1 MDVPTGRPGEELAV
15 EMKRRFWVEE
25 RTQAIWAVELH
36 DHEVH
41 ACHGPLTLDEVDEDM
56 LEDYDYTTAG
66 TAWIRQ
72 NEEHFTSLVIRVP
85 EIPGT

>member
-1 MDVPTGRPGEELAV
+1 MET
-15 EMKRRFWVEE
+15 KRGFWVEE

-66 TAWIRQ
+66 AAWIRQ
-72 NEEHFTSLVIRVP
+72 NEEHFTSLVTRVP